1 MSLNH
6 AHLKQ
11 AETLGR
17 IMSLYGKKIEVTQ
30 FEDLKKSLGKNDK
43 IYKEDIVK
51 SYIADVNLNAQRNPE
66 KADSI
71 LKAAHDELSTL
82 QRVEVIE
89 NEKIATY
96 YIKKSKEVEEK
107 EEGKESE
114 DKREEKKEEKPEEE
128 EEDETEQG
136 ASLSKSQLAY
146 DILKG
151 GAHKKHKYL
160 TIKDGKYIYDY
171 DQMSSADHEEAAE
184 HHADKIAYH
193 YDSDFKANKST
204 GYNPEAHK
212 QHKELKDKHE
222 KLAKEKGGDYKITA
236 ALVDF
241 LDKQQFNDEERS
253 DAEYV
258 SEKIDHYSE
267 NVGIKFS
274 KQEKASLVKQ
284 YNAIKDQQKREKKW
298 NFEDEKDDDYDEEED
313 AYNKEYQRR
322 KKNLNK
328 AETALD
334 ILKGGPGSGRKES
347 LNKHK
352 LLVAAHDQAKGIY
365 DNFQKDPPKD
375 HQGKVKYVEAEN
387 RLAQT
392 KKELR
397 EHIEDHY
404 NNHNELLDSNDHTLN
419 QKMHDKFS
427 IKKSEETE
435 IEKGGGEGSRGGKVI
450 GHTRSGKPIYA
461 NKHANEYSDFT
472 HNDHIDAAY
481 IHNELTKTGS
491 GKQGNTEKHQH
502 HRDMS
507 ASHSQASLKK
517 NNVTGDDVDEAYAK
531 YSRGEMDS
539 DEVHKI
545 HSKFKK
551 SNSLNKAE
559 DAIDILKG
567 GEGSKGGH
575 VIGHTKSGKPIY
587 DSANHPSHS
596 NFTKQDHLDAAE
608 HHADH
613 IREIH
618 DNYAEHHIVGNV
630 KDNLNRHNRNR
641 EHHEKM
647 ADTYFDQKGDLYG
660 KDVADS
666 VGKK

>member
-96 YIKKSKEVEEK
+96 YIKKGSEAEEK

-136 ASLSKSQLAY
+136 VSLSKSQLAY

-184 HHADKIAYH
+184 HHADKMAYH

-204 GYNPEAHK
+204 GYNPEAYK

-222 KLAKEKGGDYKITA
+222 KLAEKKGGDYKITA

-253 DAEYV
+253 DEEYV

-267 NVGIKFS
+267 NTDIKFS

-284 YNAIKDQQKREKKW
+284 YNAIKD
-298 NFEDEKDDDYDEEED
+298 
-313 AYNKEYQRR
+313 
-322 KKNLNK
+322 KNLNK

-387 RLAQT
+387 RVAQT

-450 GHTRSGKPIYA
+450 GHTRSGKPIYEHSFDHGVDHYTKEDHKDA
-461 NKHANEYSDFT
+461 SDAHEKEGDKHWKKWVDNK
-472 HNDHIDAAY
+472 
-481 IHNELTKTGS
+481 
-491 GKQGNTEKHQH
+491 
-502 HRDMS
+502 
-507 ASHSQASLKK
+507 
-517 NNVTGDDVDEAYAK
+517 DENAL
-531 YSRGEMDS
+531 RQ
-539 DEVHKI
+539 
-545 HSKFKK
+545 SK
-551 SNSLNKAE
+551 
-559 DAIDILKG
+559 
-567 GEGSKGGH
+567 
-575 VIGHTKSGKPIY
+575 
-587 DSANHPSHS
+587 
-596 NFTKQDHLDAAE
+596 
-608 HHADH
+608 
-613 IREIH
+613 
-618 DNYAEHHIVGNV
+618 HHI
-630 KDNLNRHNRNR
+630 KLMSD
-641 EHHEKM
+641 HEEAAK
-647 ADTYFDQKGDLYG
+647 TFDRRT
-660 KDVADS
+660 S
-666 VGKK
+666 

>member
-96 YIKKSKEVEEK
+96 YIKKGSEAEEK

-136 ASLSKSQLAY
+136 VSLSKSQLAY

-171 DQMSSADHEEAAE
+171 DQMSSANHEEAAKFHGEKMNSFYPKNKKEKDE
-184 HHADKIAYH
+184 HDFHADEMRKHI
-193 YDSDFKANKST
+193 
-204 GYNPEAHK
+204 
-212 QHKELKDKHE
+212 ELADK
-222 KLAKEKGGDYKITA
+222 KGGDYKITA

-253 DAEYV
+253 DEEYV

-267 NVGIKFS
+267 NTDIKFS

-284 YNAIKDQQKREKKW
+284 YNAIKD
-298 NFEDEKDDDYDEEED
+298 
-313 AYNKEYQRR
+313 
-322 KKNLNK
+322 KNLNK

-387 RLAQT
+387 RVAQT

-450 GHTRSGKPIYA
+450 GHTRSGKPVYA
-461 NKHANEYSDFT
+461 NSGATGKHDSFT
-472 HNDHIDAAY
+472 KEDHKDAY
-481 IHNELTKTGS
+481 NLHRKMMNHYED
-491 GKQGNTEKHQH
+491 EKEPNKVYYHMS
-502 HRDMS
+502 HRDI
-507 ASHSQASLKK
+507 HKK
-517 NNVTGDDVDEAYAK
+517 KMNETTGDDVDEAYAK